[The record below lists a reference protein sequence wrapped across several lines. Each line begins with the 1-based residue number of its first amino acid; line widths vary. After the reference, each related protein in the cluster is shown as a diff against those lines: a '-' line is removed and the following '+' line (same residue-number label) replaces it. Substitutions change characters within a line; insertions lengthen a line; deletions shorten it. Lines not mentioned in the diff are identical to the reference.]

1 MYSFEFFLVWCVYAA
16 CVRYGVGVVDVVVII
31 VITIATLH
39 PLYFM
44 HEIHGNYWLKHLNLD
59 RQTDKH
65 TRSLSLECVTFS
77 AYFTCLFSS
86 FHRFLSS
93 NLYNNGIF
101 ITSILCR
108 FVFHL
113 VWFGLVFSSAQF
125 NSHPR

>member
-59 RQTDKH
+59 RQTDRQTH
-65 TRSLSLECVTFS
+65 TISLSLSMCHILGLFHMPFFIISPFS
-77 AYFTCLFSS
+77 FVK
-86 FHRFLSS
+86 
-93 NLYNNGIF
+93 
-101 ITSILCR
+101 SI
-108 FVFHL
+108 
-113 VWFGLVFSSAQF
+113 Q
-125 NSHPR
+125 